1 MIHGGVKCDCCG
13 GAVRGLRYKCGHC
26 EDYNLCMVCNA
37 TEAAQHAGGQHVF
50 LELRCDLLIP
60 RRLLLP
66 PLEEKSRE
74 SLDAHL
80 SAVLCSQAFPV
91 MTMMISTQSG
101 RNQVPRGERWVAK
114 MFATENGRGPAEDS
128 DAQETGDE
136 A

>member
-66 PLEEKSRE
+66 PLEERVVRAWTHTSPPC
-74 SLDAHL
+74 
-80 SAVLCSQAFPV
+80 SAVKRF
-91 MTMMISTQSG
+91 
-101 RNQVPRGERWVAK
+101 R
-114 MFATENGRGPAEDS
+114 
-128 DAQETGDE
+128 
-136 A
+136 